1 MNSFKV
7 CRERRGL
14 TQKEVAIELKMSIQA
29 ISYWETGERMPS
41 YDKLLLLAD
50 LYDTTTDELLG
61 RSAPISKSATPS
73 VSLSGDEKRMILD
86 YRRLSTENKNAIL
99 KNIRFLLSEQ
109 SEEKE
114 KESPTTA

>member
-7 CRERRGL
+7 CRERRGM

-50 LYDTTTDELLG
+50 LYETTTDELLG
-61 RSAPISKSATPS
+61 RIAPASKAASPS
-73 VSLSGDEKRMILD
+73 ISLSSEEKRMILD
-86 YRRLSTENKNAIL
+86 FRRLSADNKNALL
-99 KNIRFLLSEQ
+99 KNIRFLLSDQ

-114 KESPTTA
+114 KESATTA